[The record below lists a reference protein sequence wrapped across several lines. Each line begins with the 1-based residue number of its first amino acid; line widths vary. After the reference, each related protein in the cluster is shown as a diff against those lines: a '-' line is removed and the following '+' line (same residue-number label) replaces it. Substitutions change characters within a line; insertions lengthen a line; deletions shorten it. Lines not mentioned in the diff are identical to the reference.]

1 MCRFF
6 VAAPRPLRRARQTW
20 TRGILG
26 ATSFARWLHPFESA
40 GLGRFGFPRRGLHSA
55 STMKKT
61 GVMIPLEDHVAVAL
75 GGVQD
80 RVYNPV
86 RGSGM
91 DRIRRNIMIPS
102 SLDKDLEAMAEA
114 LGETRSGLISKA
126 LARYL
131 DALDLEIARERAR
144 LHEQGKS
151 QALTPAQMRKALG
164 L

>member
-1 MCRFF
+1 
-6 VAAPRPLRRARQTW
+6 
-20 TRGILG
+20 
-26 ATSFARWLHPFESA
+26 
-40 GLGRFGFPRRGLHSA
+40 
-55 STMKKT
+55 
-61 GVMIPLEDHVAVAL
+61 MIPMEDHVTEAL

-86 RGSGM
+86 RSSRM
-91 DRIRRNIMIPS
+91 DRIRRNIMIPL

-131 DALDLEIARERAR
+131 DALDLEIARERAHR
-144 LHEQGKS
+144 HEQGKS
-151 QALTPAQMRKALG
+151 QPLTPAQMRKALG